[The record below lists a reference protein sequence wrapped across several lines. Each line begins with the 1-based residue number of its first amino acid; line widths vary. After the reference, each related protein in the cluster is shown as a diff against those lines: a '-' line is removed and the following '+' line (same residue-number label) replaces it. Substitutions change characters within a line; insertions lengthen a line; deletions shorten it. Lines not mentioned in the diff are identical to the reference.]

1 MVHCD
6 GSILHDLF
14 CKHVVLAPAGLGSW
28 WLMLCIL
35 GGGYLFI
42 WPCELHLFLLSH
54 GNILFTVGSKVVP
67 VIPRALQ
74 QRVGVSSDEGIV

>member
-1 MVHCD
+1 
-6 GSILHDLF
+6 
-14 CKHVVLAPAGLGSW
+14 
-28 WLMLCIL
+28 MLCIL